1 MIPLFKRYSTY
12 ANLISM
18 VIAAGLSAI
27 GSMGLEADTVA
38 NVMLG
43 GNVIIAICQFIKQK
57 GVQ

>member
-1 MIPLFKRYSTY
+1 MPTLSKRYSTY
-12 ANLISM
+12 ANLLSM

-27 GSMGLEADTVA
+27 GGMGLEADTVA

-57 GVQ
+57 AVQ